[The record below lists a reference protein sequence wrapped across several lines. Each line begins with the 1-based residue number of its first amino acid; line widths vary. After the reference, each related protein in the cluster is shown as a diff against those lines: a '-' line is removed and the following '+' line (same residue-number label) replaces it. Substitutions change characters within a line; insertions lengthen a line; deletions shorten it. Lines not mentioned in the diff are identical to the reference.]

1 MDCLNE
7 YFIDISHETLPK
19 FGEELKGDIVR
30 VERLDDCSIVVMSDG
45 LGSGVKANIL
55 STLTSSIAIT
65 MLKEGADIYETL
77 DTIANTLP
85 VCKVREVAY
94 STFTF
99 LKIYKD
105 GRVYCAEYD
114 NPELIIL
121 RNGTFVEI
129 EKNILTING
138 KKIKESHFKLEE
150 NDALI
155 TISDGVVHA
164 GLGERLNLG
173 WQWEDIKK
181 YLEKSSPI
189 MDSAKDLTKDLIE
202 TCWSLYFGHPGDDTT
217 VVSIKLKRPRVV
229 NLFTGPPKDKSK
241 DSEIIKSFMDAK
253 GLKVV
258 CGGTA
263 ANIVERELNKKIKV
277 HLDYLNPDVPPIAT
291 IEGIDLVTEG
301 VLTLSKTLDKLKLYE
316 KSFDEN
322 CDKGKLKMKNAS
334 CDLFKVLVNCTHLTL
349 WMGTAINEAHQNVD
363 FPAELSIKLRIV
375 DDICTIMRAL
385 GKVVVINKYD

>member
-1 MDCLNE
+1 MESLKE

-19 FGEELKGDIVR
+19 FGEELKGDTVKIA
-30 VERLDDCSIVVMSDG
+30 RLDDCSIVVMSDG

-55 STLTSSIAIT
+55 STLTSTIALT

-105 GRVYCAEYD
+105 GSVYSAEYD
-114 NPELIIL
+114 NPELFIL
-121 RNGTFVEI
+121 RNGSYLKI
-129 EKNILTING
+129 EKNILNING
-138 KKIKESHFKLEE
+138 KIIKEAYFNLQE

-155 TISDGVVHA
+155 AVSDGVVHA
-164 GLGERLNLG
+164 GIGQRLNLG
-173 WQWEDIKK
+173 WQWEDIKQ
-181 YLEKSSPI
+181 YLEKSSPM
-189 MDSAKDLTKDLIE
+189 MDGAKDLTKDLIE
-202 TCWSLYFGHPGDDTT
+202 TCWSLYFGTPGDDTT
-217 VVSIKLKRPRVV
+217 VVSVKLKKPRVV

-241 DSEIIKSFMDAK
+241 DSEAIKKFMASE
-253 GLKVV
+253 GSKVV

-263 ANIVERELNKKIKV
+263 ANIVERELNKKLKV
-277 HLDYLNPDVPPIAT
+277 DLDYINPNIPPKAT
-291 IEGIDLVTEG
+291 LEGIDLITEG
-301 VLTLSKTLDKLKLYE
+301 VLTLSKTLDKLKIYE
-316 KSFDEN
+316 RCIDEN
-322 CDKGKLKMKNAS
+322 CEKNELKGKDAS
-334 CDLFKVLVNCTHLTL
+334 CDLFRVLINCTHLNL

-375 DDICTIMRAL
+375 EDICDVLKNL
-385 GKVVVINKYD
+385 GKVIIINNI